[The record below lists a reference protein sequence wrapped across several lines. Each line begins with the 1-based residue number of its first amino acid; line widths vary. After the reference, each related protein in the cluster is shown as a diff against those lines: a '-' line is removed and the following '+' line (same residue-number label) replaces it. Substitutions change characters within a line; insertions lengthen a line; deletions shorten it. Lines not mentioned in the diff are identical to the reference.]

1 MTLRLFDRMA
11 TLVRADAHGVIEALE
26 ERSLLLKQHLREAEL
41 ELIQKRAR
49 LDGLNAEDER
59 LTKALERRTA
69 EVVALDEDVVLALD
83 GGKDELARF
92 AIRRLLP
99 KRREQEALE
108 AARVQ
113 VRDARTRLAAKLE
126 AQESEFQE
134 LRERVQARL
143 SEERSVADVPD
154 TPSITDE
161 EVELEL
167 LRRCG
172 TAAEVAP

>member
-49 LDGLNAEDER
+49 RDSLGAEDER
-59 LTKALERRTA
+59 LSKALDRRAA
-69 EVVALDEDVVLALD
+69 EVAALDEDVVLALA
-83 GGKDELARF
+83 GEKDELARF

-99 KRREQEALE
+99 KRRELEALE
-108 AARVQ
+108 IARAQ
-113 VRDARTRLAAKLE
+113 VREARTRLVAKLDD
-126 AQESEFQE
+126 QEREFEE
-134 LRERVQARL
+134 LRERVQTRL
-143 SEERSVADVPD
+143 SEDSSRPEAAGA
-154 TPSITDE
+154 PSISEE

-167 LRRCG
+167 LRRRG
-172 TAAEVAP
+172 SRAEAQS

>member
-59 LTKALERRTA
+59 LTTALERRTA
-69 EVVALDEDVVLALD
+69 EVEALDEDVVLSLE

-99 KRREQEALE
+99 KRREQEALRV
-108 AARVQ
+108 ARAQ
-113 VRDARTRLAAKLE
+113 VREARARLSAKLE
-126 AQESEFQE
+126 DQESEFQD
-134 LRERVQARL
+134 LRDRVQTRL
-143 SEERSVADVPD
+143 SEARSPVDAPGA
-154 TPSITDE
+154 PSVSDE

-167 LRRCG
+167 LRRRG
-172 TAAEVAP
+172 AAAEVTS